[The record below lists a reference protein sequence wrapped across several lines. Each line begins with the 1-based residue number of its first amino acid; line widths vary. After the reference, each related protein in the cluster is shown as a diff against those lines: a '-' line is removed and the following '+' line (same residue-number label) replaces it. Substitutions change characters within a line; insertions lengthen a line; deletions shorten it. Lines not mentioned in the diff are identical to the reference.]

1 MDPIPQTSQELAMVK
16 PILQASVLHRQP
28 IIRISLESRLYL
40 RACHV
45 SPPSVEIQAEQAG
58 DKLYEVLK
66 ELLTLVS

>member
-28 IIRISLESRLYL
+28 IIGISLESQLYL

-45 SPPSVEIQAEQAG
+45 SFPSGEIQAEQAG
-58 DKLYEVLK
+58 DKVYEVLK